1 MVTLYPGLRARP
13 LCPLWGLDVLQS
25 PLNAAVAP

>member
-13 LCPLWGLDVLQS
+13 LCPLWGLDVL
-25 PLNAAVAP
+25 PLPLSMVIAP